1 MLFPAAVMEATGL
14 AALAETYAL
23 KREELTQL
31 RILSERFFDGLRA
44 AFATFTARP
53 PTMLDAGL
61 RVESYAAFT
70 ARLGAG
76 ALAVAVEV
84 NLQTV
89 AVLALT
95 EQLARALVD
104 DLFSREVPA
113 PTTPGDAARPLTA
126 LETAVLFDTLNTATL
141 DGFNRGLGE
150 LFGAEGRAVRLQSD
164 GSLPAAGA
172 SAPVAPQERVAAL
185 VAQCTLGLLREP
197 LGLAL
202 PLPALMGVRGRLPA
216 CQPGL
221 KKETAPALAIV
232 GASTKTRIE
241 LHAVLATVTL
251 PLGDLAGLR
260 PGSMLVLNR
269 AQQAPMPVELAC
281 NGHPVFYGTVVE
293 DRGWRKFL
301 VREKAWQNGSTATH
315 P

>member
-1 MLFPAAVMEATGL
+1 MSRADAFEAAGLGRHGQCFFLSPSYDALTFAPSPAASFLLFPAAVMEATGL

-113 PTTPGDAARPLTA
+113 RRARP
-126 LETAVLFDTLNTATL
+126 
-141 DGFNRGLGE
+141 
-150 LFGAEGRAVRLQSD
+150 
-164 GSLPAAGA
+164 
-172 SAPVAPQERVAAL
+172 
-185 VAQCTLGLLREP
+185 
-197 LGLAL
+197 
-202 PLPALMGVRGRLPA
+202 
-216 CQPGL
+216 
-221 KKETAPALAIV
+221 
-232 GASTKTRIE
+232 
-241 LHAVLATVTL
+241 
-251 PLGDLAGLR
+251 
-260 PGSMLVLNR
+260 
-269 AQQAPMPVELAC
+269 
-281 NGHPVFYGTVVE
+281 
-293 DRGWRKFL
+293 
-301 VREKAWQNGSTATH
+301 
-315 P
+315 